1 MTHTFLGYC
10 GVNNVTDN
18 LDACPMTV
26 TGEVVDVGGCS
37 VNDLC
42 PCDNNWKNHGAY
54 VRCVAH
60 ASENFV
66 AAGLITEV
74 EKDTIVS
81 TAGMSSCGAKK

>member
-1 MTHTFLGYC
+1 MCDADVDGD
-10 GVNNVTDN
+10 GVVDSE
-18 LDACPMTV
+18 DACLLSPV
-26 TGEVVDVGGCS
+26 GAPVNAGGCS
-37 VNDLC
+37 ISGLC

-60 ASENFV
+60 TSGDFL
-66 AAGLITEV
+66 AAGLVTDV